1 MLLETGEVS
10 KLKPINIEADTPKK
24 NKQRSLIRQR
34 MEMVAAILIMKGG
47 VNNKRL
53 LQKDMDV

>member
-1 MLLETGEVS
+1 MS
-10 KLKPINIEADTPKK
+10 KLKPNNIEADTPKK

-34 MEMVAAILIMKGG
+34 MEMVAAILMMKGG

>member
-1 MLLETGEVS
+1 
-10 KLKPINIEADTPKK
+10 
-24 NKQRSLIRQR
+24 

>member
-1 MLLETGEVS
+1 VS